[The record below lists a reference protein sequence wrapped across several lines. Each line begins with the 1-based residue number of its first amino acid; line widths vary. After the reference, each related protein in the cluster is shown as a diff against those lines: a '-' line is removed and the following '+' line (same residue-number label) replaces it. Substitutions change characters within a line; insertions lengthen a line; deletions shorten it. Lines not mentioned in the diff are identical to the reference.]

1 MKKDYFI
8 LAIKSLKH
16 RGIRSWIT
24 LIGIF
29 IGVLAV
35 VSLIG
40 LGDGLKSAVSAQFG
54 IGATNVITV
63 QAGGITM
70 GPPGSGV
77 SIPLTTK
84 EMDAIEK
91 AYNVEQVLRRNIRS
105 FKMIYNKKMIIA
117 YGTNIEGGEK
127 RKLLY
132 EYMDSSAE
140 YGRLLKD
147 GDSNRVVLG
156 FNFYADK
163 AGLGKKIE
171 VGDKIELNEKTFNV
185 VGIMDKKGSFIFDNI
200 ILMEDEQ
207 MKSLLDYKDVVD
219 TIIVKVKDS
228 SQMQRTKEDIEKIL
242 RKIRNVKEGEE
253 DFAVST
259 PESSL
264 KTINSVLS
272 GVQAFVV
279 IIALISV
286 FVGAIGIVNTMTT
299 SVMERRKEIGI
310 MKAVGAKNSQIFYQF
325 LIESGLLGMVGGTF
339 GVLFGTLISFLG
351 TKAIGNY
358 IGSSVSVTINWI
370 LIILVLIGSFLIGAI
385 SGISP
390 AMKAA
395 KQNPVEVLRG

>member
-16 RGIRSWIT
+16 RGVRSWLT

-40 LGDGLKSAVSAQFG
+40 LGDGLKSAVTAQFG
-54 IGATNVITV
+54 IGATNVITA
-63 QAGGITM
+63 QAGGITV

-84 EMDAIEK
+84 DMNAIEK

-105 FKMIYNKKMIIA
+105 FKMIYNKKMIVA

-132 EYMDSSAE
+132 EYMESSAE

-156 FNFYADK
+156 YNFYVDK
-163 AGLGKKIE
+163 AGLDKKIE
-171 VGDKIELNEKTFNV
+171 TGDRIELNGKTFNV

-200 ILMEDEQ
+200 ILMEDEE
-207 MKSLLDYKDVVD
+207 MKNLLNYGEVVD

-228 SQMQRTKEDIEKIL
+228 SQMQRTKEEIEKIL
-242 RKIRNVKEGEE
+242 RKSRNVKEGEE
-253 DFAVST
+253 DFVVST

-272 GVQAFVV
+272 GVQAFIV

-325 LIESGLLGMVGGTF
+325 LIESGLLGMVGGMF
-339 GVLFGTLISFLG
+339 GVLFGTLISFFG
-351 TKAIGNY
+351 TMAIGNY
-358 IGSSVSVTINWI
+358 IGSSVNVTINWI
-370 LIILVLIGSFLIGAI
+370 LIILVLIASFLIGAI

-395 KQNPVEVLRG
+395 RQNPVEVLRG

>member
-16 RGIRSWIT
+16 RGIRSWLT

-29 IGVLAV
+29 IGVIAV

>member
-16 RGIRSWIT
+16 RGIRSWLT

-40 LGDGLKSAVSAQFG
+40 LGDGLKSAVTAQFG

-84 EMDAIEK
+84 DMAAVER

-105 FKMIYNKKMIIA
+105 FRMIYNKKMIIA
-117 YGTNIEGGEK
+117 YGTNIEDGEK

-132 EYMDSSAE
+132 EYMESSAE

-147 GDSNRVVLG
+147 GDSNRIVLG
-156 FNFYADK
+156 YNFYLDK

-171 VGDKIELNEKTFNV
+171 TGDRIELNGKTFNV

-200 ILMEDEQ
+200 ILMEDEE
-207 MKSLLDYKDVVD
+207 MKNLLDYGDVVD

-228 SQMQRTKEDIEKIL
+228 SEMQRTKEEIEKML
-242 RKIRNVKEGEE
+242 RKNRNVKEGEE
-253 DFAVST
+253 DFVVST

-272 GVQAFVV
+272 GVQAFII

-325 LIESGLLGMVGGTF
+325 LIESGLLGMVGGMF
-339 GVLFGTLISFLG
+339 GVLFGTLISFFG

-358 IGSSVSVTINWI
+358 IGSSVNVTINWI
-370 LIILVLIGSFLIGAI
+370 LIILVLITSFLIGAI

-395 KQNPVEVLRG
+395 RQNPVEVLRG

>member
-16 RGIRSWIT
+16 RGVRSWLT

-40 LGDGLKSAVSAQFG
+40 LGDGLKSAVTAQFG
-54 IGATNVITV
+54 IEATNVITV
-63 QAGGITM
+63 QAGGITI

-84 EMDAIEK
+84 DMDEIER
-91 AYNVEQVLRRNIRS
+91 AYNVEQPLRRNIRS
-105 FKMIYNKKMIIA
+105 LKMIYNKKMIIA
-117 YGTNIEGGEK
+117 YGTNLEGGEK

-200 ILMEDEQ
+200 ILMEDEE
-207 MKSLLDYKDVVD
+207 MKNLLNYGDVVD

-228 SQMQRTKEDIEKIL
+228 SEMQKTKEDTEKIL
-242 RKIRNVKEGEE
+242 
-253 DFAVST
+253 
-259 PESSL
+259 
-264 KTINSVLS
+264 
-272 GVQAFVV
+272 
-279 IIALISV
+279 
-286 FVGAIGIVNTMTT
+286 
-299 SVMERRKEIGI
+299 
-310 MKAVGAKNSQIFYQF
+310 
-325 LIESGLLGMVGGTF
+325 
-339 GVLFGTLISFLG
+339 
-351 TKAIGNY
+351 
-358 IGSSVSVTINWI
+358 
-370 LIILVLIGSFLIGAI
+370 
-385 SGISP
+385 
-390 AMKAA
+390 
-395 KQNPVEVLRG
+395 

>member
-16 RGIRSWIT
+16 RGVRSWLT

-29 IGVLAV
+29 IGVMAV

-84 EMDAIEK
+84 DMAAVER

-105 FKMIYNKKMIIA
+105 FRMIYNKKMIIA
-117 YGTNIEGGEK
+117 YGTNIEDGEK

-132 EYMDSSAE
+132 EYMESSAE

-156 FNFYADK
+156 YNFYVDK
-163 AGLGKKIE
+163 AGLDKKIE
-171 VGDKIELNEKTFNV
+171 TGDRIELNGKTFNV

-200 ILMEDEQ
+200 ILMEDEE
-207 MKSLLDYKDVVD
+207 MKNLLNYGEVVD

-228 SQMQRTKEDIEKIL
+228 SQMQRTKEEIEKIL
-242 RKIRNVKEGEE
+242 RKSRNVKEGKE
-253 DFAVST
+253 DFVVST

-272 GVQAFVV
+272 GVQAFIV

-325 LIESGLLGMVGGTF
+325 LIESGLLGMVGGMF
-339 GVLFGTLISFLG
+339 GVLFGTLISFFG
-351 TKAIGNY
+351 TMAIGNY
-358 IGSSVSVTINWI
+358 IGSSVNVTINWI
-370 LIILVLIGSFLIGAI
+370 LIILVLIASFLIGAI

-395 KQNPVEVLRG
+395 RQNPVEVLRG